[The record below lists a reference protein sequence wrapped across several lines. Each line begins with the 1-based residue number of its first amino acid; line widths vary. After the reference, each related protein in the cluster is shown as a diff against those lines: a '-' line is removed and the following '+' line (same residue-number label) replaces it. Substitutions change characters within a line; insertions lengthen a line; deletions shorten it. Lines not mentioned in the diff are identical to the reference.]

1 MQDIWKKF
9 HAVLTGIYILEKL
22 VLFIGMDCRTP
33 TAITFRT
40 KLEFNQH
47 DLIMTKEQSVFKGKN
62 MIASFCFKLKN

>member
-1 MQDIWKKF
+1 
-9 HAVLTGIYILEKL
+9 
-22 VLFIGMDCRTP
+22 MDCRTP
-33 TAITFRT
+33 TVITFRT